1 MNKKS
6 VSHKES
12 SLKWYEDQ
20 INKMFSSQ
28 SVPYKLPYLYDY
40 PLWPF
45 VQYWVD
51 VAKESKYAD
60 QPLFGA
66 VVTNMLVEILDEVY
80 DVVEESLLHDKREI
94 LYHKLCREC
103 ISAND
108 IKSIWS
114 DMACFLRWHCY
125 SENML
130 DVLFYDERIYSSN
143 DAEDI
148 KRIFYEFM
156 SKWTELLNN
165 KVYAKVSKIVN
176 EKEFE
181 EPEEFNDDEDADFLG
196 DDFDETDDY
205 EQQKRKISKLNVLS
219 DVEIFDNGFEKLLDA
234 GLYKKHEGLI
244 TEIVNLLGR
253 TASENTFKSK
263 MEAMLQYT
271 YPSPPFEDIDGVT
284 SGNRIMDMLPTEFSY
299 FAEPATEIL
308 FYQRFAIKQLQ
319 QFSSFPKEMKMSTQQ
334 SSANVKGPI
343 IISIDTSGSMYG
355 KPMEFA
361 KWVVTKV
368 YEIAK
373 ITKRPLY
380 VINFSVNSRTLDLSS
395 EDGQDKLMHF
405 FKNCLSG
412 GSDGHEMIKEILCQL
427 DTETYRYADSLIVSD
442 FQFSSLNEELEE
454 RVVKAQNNGAKFYGL
469 CTDAGNKY
477 SYPGGNYSYNELLD
491 KIWQV
496 RL

>member
-51 VAKESKYAD
+51 VAKESKHAD

-80 DVVEESLLHDKREI
+80 DVVEESLLHNKREI

-103 ISAND
+103 KSVND

-125 SENML
+125 SDNML

-148 KRIFYEFM
+148 KRAFSEFM

-165 KVYAKVSKIVN
+165 KVYAKVSEIVN

-181 EPEEFNDDEDADFLG
+181 LPENFYKKTEDFW
-196 DDFDETDDY
+196 DDY
-205 EQQKRKISKLNVLS
+205 KSTRGKTSKLKILSNVQTF
-219 DVEIFDNGFEKLLDA
+219 EKGFENLLDT
-234 GLYKKHEGLI
+234 GLYNKNEDLI
-244 TEIVNLLGR
+244 IEIVNLLGR

-271 YPSPPFEDIDGVT
+271 YPSPPFEDIEGVT

-299 FAEPATEIL
+299 FAEPTTENL
-308 FYQRFAIKQLQ
+308 FYQRFATKQLQ
-319 QFSSFPKEMKMSTQQ
+319 QFSSFPKENKVSIQQ
-334 SSANVKGPI
+334 ESANVKGPI
-343 IISIDTSGSMYG
+343 IISIDTSASMFG
-355 KPMEFA
+355 KPMQFA

-380 VINFSVNSRTLDLSS
+380 VINFSVHSRTLDLSG
-395 EDGQDKLMHF
+395 ENGQEELMNF
-405 FKNCLSG
+405 LKGCIVG
-412 GSDGHEMIKEILCQL
+412 GYDGHEMIEQILCQL
-427 DTETYRYADSLIVSD
+427 DTETYKYADSLIVSD
-442 FQFSSLNEELEE
+442 FQFPQINDELKN
-454 RVVKAQNNGAKFYGL
+454 RVVEAQGKGAKFYGL
-469 CTDAGNKY
+469 YTDSSGNGAY
-477 SYPGGNYSYNELLD
+477 RTLLD
-491 KIWQV
+491 KFWQV

>member
-1 MNKKS
+1 
-6 VSHKES
+6 
-12 SLKWYEDQ
+12 
-20 INKMFSSQ
+20 MFSSQ

-51 VAKESKYAD
+51 VAKQSKYAE
-60 QPLFGA
+60 QPLFSA
-66 VVTNMLVEILDEVY
+66 VVSDMLVDILDEVY

-103 ISAND
+103 KSVND

-143 DAEDI
+143 NTEDI
-148 KRIFYEFM
+148 KRAFSEFM

-165 KVYAKVSKIVN
+165 KVYAKVSEIVN
-176 EKEFE
+176 EEEFE
-181 EPEEFNDDEDADFLG
+181 QPEKFDDDDDDYWDDDD
-196 DDFDETDDY
+196 DDFWDDDDETDDY
-205 EQQKRKISKLNVLS
+205 EQQKIKTSKLNVLS
-219 DVEIFDNGFEKLLDA
+219 DTEIFDNGFEKLLDV
-234 GLYKKHEGLI
+234 GFYKKHEDLI

-253 TASENTFKSK
+253 TASENAINSK
-263 MEAMLQYT
+263 MESMLQYT
-271 YPSPPFEDIDGVT
+271 YPSPPFEDIEGVT

-308 FYQRFAIKQLQ
+308 FYQRFASKQLQ
-319 QFSSFPKEMKMSTQQ
+319 QFSSFPKEKKMSTQQ
-334 SSANVKGPI
+334 SSTDVKGPI

-380 VINFSVNSRTLDLSS
+380 VINFSVNSRTIDLSG
-395 EDGQDKLMHF
+395 ENGQDELMHF
-405 FKNCLSG
+405 LKNCFSG
-412 GSDGHEMIKEILCQL
+412 GSDGREMVEEILRQL

-442 FQFSSLNEELEE
+442 FQFPSLNEELEE
-454 RVVKAQNNGAKFYGL
+454 RVVKAQNKGSRFYGL
-469 CTDAGNKY
+469 YTDTGNNY
-477 SYPGGNYSYNELLD
+477 SYLGGNYSYKELLN
-491 KIWQV
+491 KFWQV
-496 RL
+496 KL